1 MILQLI
7 GQKHFN
13 LKLVLNFKKNR
24 NFFYQKCKLHYL
36 ENFKISSLGLNMK
49 NIKRLFIFISLSTFG
64 SSAFLSEGIAV
75 IDYNA
80 IFLGTDL
87 ARERIDDLRD
97 SSDYKD
103 LTDEAQS
110 KDSER
115 IKLAE
120 KLKKDESTLSDTEK
134 EDILK
139 KIQTLYQ
146 SIQLLSQQI
155 QAKEQEVTQKL
166 QADQAEVVQKVV
178 NELIKAKKIKML
190 LNSQALLAFDRT
202 DEKVNLTPEV
212 VDLINKEQKK

>member
-1 MILQLI
+1 M
-7 GQKHFN
+7 KS
-13 LKLVLNFKKNR
+13 LKKI
-24 NFFYQKCKLHYL
+24 FFL
-36 ENFKISSLGLNMK
+36 
-49 NIKRLFIFISLSTFG
+49 ISLSIFG
-64 SSAFLSEGIAV
+64 NSAFLLDGIAV
-75 IDYNA
+75 IDYQA

-103 LTDEAQS
+103 LTDEAQA

-120 KLKKDESTLSDTEK
+120 RLNKDESTLSDSEK

-139 KIQTLYQ
+139 KVQTLYQ

-166 QADQAEVVQKVV
+166 QADQAESVQKVV
-178 NELIKAKKIKML
+178 NELIKAKKIKLL
-190 LNSQALLAFDRT
+190 LNSQAPLAFDRS

-212 VDLINKEQKK
+212 IDLINKEQKK

>member
-1 MILQLI
+1 MNKIKKITILSFLM
-7 GQKHFN
+7 
-13 LKLVLNFKKNR
+13 
-24 NFFYQKCKLHYL
+24 FFG
-36 ENFKISSLGLNMK
+36 NN
-49 NIKRLFIFISLSTFG
+49 
-64 SSAFLSEGIAV
+64 AFLSEGIAV

-120 KLKKDESTLSDTEK
+120 KLKKDESTLSDSDK
-134 EDILK
+134 EEILK

-166 QADQAEVVQKVV
+166 QADQAEIVQKVV

-190 LNSQALLAFDRT
+190 LNSQALLAFDRS

-212 VDLINKEQKK
+212 VNLINKEQKK

>member
-1 MILQLI
+1 MN
-7 GQKHFN
+7 N
-13 LKLVLNFKKNR
+13 LKK
-24 NFFYQKCKLHYL
+24 
-36 ENFKISSLGLNMK
+36 
-49 NIKRLFIFISLSTFG
+49 LFILISLLSFG
-64 SSAFLSEGIAV
+64 NLAYLLDGIAV

-120 KLKKDESTLSDTEK
+120 KLKKEESTLSQSEQ
-134 EDILK
+134 EEILK

-166 QADQAEVVQKVV
+166 QADQAESVQKVV

-202 DEKVNLTPEV
+202 DEKINLTPEV

>member
-1 MILQLI
+1 
-7 GQKHFN
+7 
-13 LKLVLNFKKNR
+13 
-24 NFFYQKCKLHYL
+24 
-36 ENFKISSLGLNMK
+36 MK
-49 NIKRLFIFISLSTFG
+49 NIKRIFIFISLSFFG

-120 KLKKDESTLSDTEK
+120 KLKKDESTLSDAEK
-134 EDILK
+134 EEILK

-190 LNSQALLAFDRT
+190 LNSQALLAFDRA

-212 VDLINKEQKK
+212 VDLRNKEQKK

>member
-1 MILQLI
+1 
-7 GQKHFN
+7 
-13 LKLVLNFKKNR
+13 
-24 NFFYQKCKLHYL
+24 
-36 ENFKISSLGLNMK
+36 MK
-49 NIKRLFIFISLSTFG
+49 NIKRILIFISLSFFG
-64 SSAFLSEGIAV
+64 SAAYLSEGIAV

-120 KLKKDESTLSDTEK
+120 KLKKDESTLSEEEK
-134 EDILK
+134 EEILK

-190 LNSQALLAFDRT
+190 LNSQALLAFDRA

-212 VDLINKEQKK
+212 VDLINKEQK

>member
-1 MILQLI
+1 MKYI
-7 GQKHFN
+7 
-13 LKLVLNFKKNR
+13 
-24 NFFYQKCKLHYL
+24 
-36 ENFKISSLGLNMK
+36 K
-49 NIKRLFIFISLSTFG
+49 NIIIFSSILFFG
-64 SSAFLSEGIAV
+64 NSALLLEGIAV
-75 IDYNA
+75 IDYQA

-87 ARERIDDLRD
+87 ARERIDDLRE
-97 SSDYKD
+97 SSDYKE
-103 LTDEAQS
+103 LTDEAQT

-120 KLKKDESTLSDTEK
+120 KLKKDEATLSDSEK
-134 EDILK
+134 EDLLK

-166 QADQAEVVQKVV
+166 TADQAEAVQKVV

-190 LNSQALLAFDRT
+190 LNSQALLAFDRS

-212 VDLINKEQKK
+212 IDLINKEQK

>member
-1 MILQLI
+1 
-7 GQKHFN
+7 
-13 LKLVLNFKKNR
+13 
-24 NFFYQKCKLHYL
+24 
-36 ENFKISSLGLNMK
+36 MK
-49 NIKRLFIFISLSTFG
+49 NIKRLFIFICLSLFG
-64 SSAFLSEGIAV
+64 NSAFLSEGIAV

-103 LTDEAQS
+103 LTEEAQS

-120 KLKKDESTLSDTEK
+120 KLKKDESTLSDSEK
-134 EDILK
+134 EEILK

-166 QADQAEVVQKVV
+166 QADQAESVQKVV

-190 LNSQALLAFDRT
+190 LNSQALLAFDRS
-202 DEKVNLTPEV
+202 DKKVNLTPEV

>member
-1 MILQLI
+1 MKNYKIILV
-7 GQKHFN
+7 F
-13 LKLVLNFKKNR
+13 
-24 NFFYQKCKLHYL
+24 
-36 ENFKISSLGLNMK
+36 ISS
-49 NIKRLFIFISLSTFG
+49 IFFGNLAFST
-64 SSAFLSEGIAV
+64 EGIAV

-80 IFLGTDL
+80 IFLGTEL

-120 KLKKDESTLSDTEK
+120 KLKKEESTLSESEK
-134 EDILK
+134 ADILK
-139 KIQTLYQ
+139 KVQTLFQ

-166 QADQAEVVQKVV
+166 QADQAEIVQKVV
-178 NELIKAKKIKML
+178 NELIIAKKIKL
-190 LNSQALLAFDRT
+190 LFRREALAAFEGT
-202 DEKVNLTPEV
+202 NPLINITPEV
-212 VDLINKEQKK
+212 IELINQESEE

>member
-1 MILQLI
+1 
-7 GQKHFN
+7 
-13 LKLVLNFKKNR
+13 
-24 NFFYQKCKLHYL
+24 
-36 ENFKISSLGLNMK
+36 MK
-49 NIKRLFIFISLSTFG
+49 NIKRIIIFISLSFFG

-120 KLKKDESTLSDTEK
+120 KLKKDESTLSDDEK
-134 EDILK
+134 EEILK

-166 QADQAEVVQKVV
+166 QVDQAEVVQKVV

-190 LNSQALLAFDRT
+190 LNSQALLAFDRS

-212 VDLINKEQKK
+212 VDLINKEQK

>member
-1 MILQLI
+1 
-7 GQKHFN
+7 
-13 LKLVLNFKKNR
+13 
-24 NFFYQKCKLHYL
+24 
-36 ENFKISSLGLNMK
+36 MK
-49 NIKRLFIFISLSTFG
+49 NIKKIFIFVSLSFFG
-64 SSAFLSEGIAV
+64 NSLFLSEGIAV

-97 SSDYKD
+97 SSDYKE

-120 KLKKDESTLSDTEK
+120 KLKKDESTLSEAEK
-134 EDILK
+134 EEILK

-190 LNSQALLAFDRT
+190 LNSQALLAFDRS

-212 VDLINKEQKK
+212 VDLINKEQK

>member
-1 MILQLI
+1 
-7 GQKHFN
+7 
-13 LKLVLNFKKNR
+13 
-24 NFFYQKCKLHYL
+24 
-36 ENFKISSLGLNMK
+36 MK
-49 NIKRLFIFISLSTFG
+49 NIKRILIFISLSFFA
-64 SSAFLSEGIAV
+64 SSAFSSEGIAV

-120 KLKKDESTLSDTEK
+120 KLKKDESTLSDDEK
-134 EDILK
+134 EEILK

-166 QADQAEVVQKVV
+166 QSDQAEAIQKVV

-190 LNSQALLAFDRT
+190 LNSQALLAFDRA

>member
-1 MILQLI
+1 M
-7 GQKHFN
+7 N
-13 LKLVLNFKKNR
+13 NVKK
-24 NFFYQKCKLHYL
+24 
-36 ENFKISSLGLNMK
+36 
-49 NIKRLFIFISLSTFG
+49 LFILISLLSFG
-64 SSAFLSEGIAV
+64 NLAYLLDGIAV

-120 KLKKDESTLSDTEK
+120 KLKKDESTLSQSEQ
-134 EDILK
+134 EEILK

-166 QADQAEVVQKVV
+166 QADQAESVQKVV

-202 DEKVNLTPEV
+202 DEKINLTPEV

>member
-1 MILQLI
+1 MNIVKKI
-7 GQKHFN
+7 T
-13 LKLVLNFKKNR
+13 VL
-24 NFFYQKCKLHYL
+24 
-36 ENFKISSLGLNMK
+36 
-49 NIKRLFIFISLSTFG
+49 ISLMFFSNI
-64 SSAFLSEGIAV
+64 SFLMEGIAV

-120 KLKKDESTLSDTEK
+120 KLQKEESTLSDEEK
-134 EDILK
+134 EEILK
-139 KIQTLYQ
+139 KVQTLYQ

-166 QADQAEVVQKVV
+166 QADQAEIVQKVV

-202 DEKVNLTPEV
+202 DEKINLTPEV
-212 VDLINKEQKK
+212 VDLINKERK

>member
-1 MILQLI
+1 MKYI
-7 GQKHFN
+7 
-13 LKLVLNFKKNR
+13 
-24 NFFYQKCKLHYL
+24 
-36 ENFKISSLGLNMK
+36 K
-49 NIKRLFIFISLSTFG
+49 NIIIFSSILFFG
-64 SSAFLSEGIAV
+64 NSALLLEGIAV
-75 IDYNA
+75 IDYQA

-87 ARERIDDLRD
+87 ARERIDDLRE

-103 LTDEAQS
+103 LTDEAQT

-120 KLKKDESTLSDTEK
+120 KLKKDEATLSDSEK
-134 EDILK
+134 EEMLK

-166 QADQAEVVQKVV
+166 QADQAEAVQKVV

-190 LNSQALLAFDRT
+190 LNSQALLAFDRS

-212 VDLINKEQKK
+212 VDLINKEQK

>member
-1 MILQLI
+1 M
-7 GQKHFN
+7 
-13 LKLVLNFKKNR
+13 V
-24 NFFYQKCKLHYL
+24 
-36 ENFKISSLGLNMK
+36 LNMK
-49 NIKRLFIFISLSTFG
+49 NIKRILIFISLSFFG
-64 SSAFLSEGIAV
+64 NSVFLLDGVAV

-120 KLKKDESTLSDTEK
+120 KLKKDESTLSDLEK
-134 EDILK
+134 EEILK

-166 QADQAEVVQKVV
+166 QVDQAEAVQKVV

-202 DEKVNLTPEV
+202 DEKINLTPEV

>member
-1 MILQLI
+1 MKYI
-7 GQKHFN
+7 
-13 LKLVLNFKKNR
+13 
-24 NFFYQKCKLHYL
+24 
-36 ENFKISSLGLNMK
+36 K
-49 NIKRLFIFISLSTFG
+49 NIIIFSSILFFG
-64 SSAFLSEGIAV
+64 NSALLLEGIAV
-75 IDYNA
+75 IDYQA

-87 ARERIDDLRD
+87 ARERIDDLRE
-97 SSDYKD
+97 SSDYKE
-103 LTDEAQS
+103 LTDEAQT

-120 KLKKDESTLSDTEK
+120 KLKKDEATLSDSEK
-134 EDILK
+134 EDLLK

-166 QADQAEVVQKVV
+166 QADQAEAVQKVV

-190 LNSQALLAFDRT
+190 LNSQALLAFDRS

-212 VDLINKEQKK
+212 VDLINKEQK

>member
-1 MILQLI
+1 MKKIKNLILVSMLSI
-7 GQKHFN
+7 FTN
-13 LKLVLNFKKNR
+13 SVLT
-24 NFFYQKCKLHYL
+24 L
-36 ENFKISSLGLNMK
+36 EGV
-49 NIKRLFIFISLSTFG
+49 
-64 SSAFLSEGIAV
+64 AV
-75 IDYNA
+75 IDYQA

-120 KLKKDESTLSDTEK
+120 KLKKEDSTLSENEK
-134 EDILK
+134 EEILK

-166 QADQAEVVQKVV
+166 TADQAEAVQKVV
-178 NELIKAKKIKML
+178 NELIKAKKIKLL

-202 DEKVNLTPEV
+202 DEKINLTPEV
-212 VDLINKEQKK
+212 VDLINKEQK

>member
-1 MILQLI
+1 M
-7 GQKHFN
+7 
-13 LKLVLNFKKNR
+13 
-24 NFFYQKCKLHYL
+24 
-36 ENFKISSLGLNMK
+36 
-49 NIKRLFIFISLSTFG
+49 KRLLFFISLTFFG

-80 IFLGTDL
+80 IFLGTDM

-120 KLKKDESTLSDTEK
+120 KLKKEESTLSDTEK
-134 EDILK
+134 EEILK
-139 KIQTLYQ
+139 KVQTLYQ

-190 LNSQALLAFDRT
+190 LNSQALLAFDRS
-202 DEKVNLTPEV
+202 DEKINLTPEV
-212 VDLINKEQKK
+212 VDLINKEQK

>member
-1 MILQLI
+1 MSIIKKITVLI
-7 GQKHFN
+7 S
-13 LKLVLNFKKNR
+13 LVLFSN
-24 NFFYQKCKLHYL
+24 
-36 ENFKISSLGLNMK
+36 IS
-49 NIKRLFIFISLSTFG
+49 
-64 SSAFLSEGIAV
+64 FLMEGIAV

-120 KLKKDESTLSDTEK
+120 RLQKEESTLSDEEK
-134 EDILK
+134 EEILK
-139 KIQTLYQ
+139 KVQTLYQ

-166 QADQAEVVQKVV
+166 QADQAEIVQKVV

-202 DEKVNLTPEV
+202 DEKINLTPEV
-212 VDLINKEQKK
+212 VDLINKESK

>member
-1 MILQLI
+1 M
-7 GQKHFN
+7 KS
-13 LKLVLNFKKNR
+13 LKKL
-24 NFFYQKCKLHYL
+24 FFL
-36 ENFKISSLGLNMK
+36 
-49 NIKRLFIFISLSTFG
+49 ISLSIFG
-64 SSAFLSEGIAV
+64 NSVFLLDGIAV
-75 IDYNA
+75 IDYQA

-103 LTDEAQS
+103 LTDEAQA

-120 KLKKDESTLSDTEK
+120 RLNKDESTLSDSEK

-139 KIQTLYQ
+139 KVQTLYQ

-166 QADQAEVVQKVV
+166 QADQAESVQKVV
-178 NELIKAKKIKML
+178 NVL
-190 LNSQALLAFDRT
+190 
-202 DEKVNLTPEV
+202 KVQLR
-212 VDLINKEQKK
+212 

>member
-1 MILQLI
+1 
-7 GQKHFN
+7 
-13 LKLVLNFKKNR
+13 
-24 NFFYQKCKLHYL
+24 
-36 ENFKISSLGLNMK
+36 MK
-49 NIKRLFIFISLSTFG
+49 NIKRIFIFISLSLFANTV
-64 SSAFLSEGIAV
+64 FLSEGIAV

-87 ARERIDDLRD
+87 ARERIDDLRE

-120 KLKKDESTLSDTEK
+120 RLKKEESTLSDKEK
-134 EDILK
+134 EEILK
-139 KIQTLYQ
+139 KVQTLYQ

-190 LNSQALLAFDRT
+190 LNSQALLAFDRA

-212 VDLINKEQKK
+212 VDLINKEQK

>member
-1 MILQLI
+1 M
-7 GQKHFN
+7 K
-13 LKLVLNFKKNR
+13 NFKR
-24 NFFYQKCKLHYL
+24 
-36 ENFKISSLGLNMK
+36 I
-49 NIKRLFIFISLSTFG
+49 FIFISLLLFG
-64 SSAFLSEGIAV
+64 NTVFLSEGIAV

-87 ARERIDDLRD
+87 ARERIDDLRE

-110 KDSER
+110 KDNER

-120 KLKKDESTLSDTEK
+120 RLKKEESTLSEK
-134 EDILK
+134 EKEEILK
-139 KIQTLYQ
+139 KVQTLYQ

-166 QADQAEVVQKVV
+166 QADQAEVVQTVV

-190 LNSQALLAFDRT
+190 LNSQALLAFDRA
-202 DEKVNLTPEV
+202 DEKVNLTPAV

>member
-1 MILQLI
+1 
-7 GQKHFN
+7 
-13 LKLVLNFKKNR
+13 
-24 NFFYQKCKLHYL
+24 
-36 ENFKISSLGLNMK
+36 MK
-49 NIKRLFIFISLSTFG
+49 NIKKLFILTSLLSFG
-64 SSAFLSEGIAV
+64 NLAYLLDGIAV

-120 KLKKDESTLSDTEK
+120 KLKKDESTLSES
-134 EDILK
+134 EQEEILK

-166 QADQAEVVQKVV
+166 QADQAESVQKVV

-202 DEKVNLTPEV
+202 DEKINLTPEV

>member
-1 MILQLI
+1 MKNYKAILV
-7 GQKHFN
+7 F
-13 LKLVLNFKKNR
+13 
-24 NFFYQKCKLHYL
+24 
-36 ENFKISSLGLNMK
+36 ISSM
-49 NIKRLFIFISLSTFG
+49 LFGNL
-64 SSAFLSEGIAV
+64 AFSVEGIAV

-80 IFLGTDL
+80 IFLGTEL

-97 SSDYKD
+97 SADYKE

-120 KLKKDESTLSDTEK
+120 KLKKEESTLSESEK
-134 EDILK
+134 ADILK
-139 KIQTLYQ
+139 KVQTLFQ

-166 QADQAEVVQKVV
+166 QADQAEIVQKVV

-202 DEKVNLTPEV
+202 DEKINLTPEV
-212 VDLINKEQKK
+212 VDLINKEQKN

>member
-1 MILQLI
+1 MKYI
-7 GQKHFN
+7 
-13 LKLVLNFKKNR
+13 
-24 NFFYQKCKLHYL
+24 
-36 ENFKISSLGLNMK
+36 K
-49 NIKRLFIFISLSTFG
+49 NIIIFSSILFFG
-64 SSAFLSEGIAV
+64 NSALLLEGIAV
-75 IDYNA
+75 IDYQA

-87 ARERIDDLRD
+87 ARERIDDLRE
-97 SSDYKD
+97 SSDYKE
-103 LTDEAQS
+103 LTDEAQT

-120 KLKKDESTLSDTEK
+120 KLKKDEATLSDSEK
-134 EDILK
+134 EEMLK

-166 QADQAEVVQKVV
+166 QADQAEAVQKVV

-190 LNSQALLAFDRT
+190 LNSQALLAFDRS

-212 VDLINKEQKK
+212 VDLINKEQK

>member
-1 MILQLI
+1 
-7 GQKHFN
+7 
-13 LKLVLNFKKNR
+13 
-24 NFFYQKCKLHYL
+24 
-36 ENFKISSLGLNMK
+36 MK
-49 NIKRLFIFISLSTFG
+49 NIKRILIFISLSFFG
-64 SSAFLSEGIAV
+64 SSAFLTEGIAV

-80 IFLGTDL
+80 IFLGTDM

-120 KLKKDESTLSDTEK
+120 KLKKEESTLSDDEK
-134 EDILK
+134 EEILK

-166 QADQAEVVQKVV
+166 QADQAEFVQKVV

-190 LNSQALLAFDRT
+190 LNSQALLAFDRA

>member
-1 MILQLI
+1 M
-7 GQKHFN
+7 K
-13 LKLVLNFKKNR
+13 NFKR
-24 NFFYQKCKLHYL
+24 
-36 ENFKISSLGLNMK
+36 I
-49 NIKRLFIFISLSTFG
+49 FIFISLSFFG
-64 SSAFLSEGIAV
+64 SSAFLSDGIAV

-120 KLKKDESTLSDTEK
+120 RLKKEDSTLSDSEK
-134 EDILK
+134 EEILK

-190 LNSQALLAFDRT
+190 LNSQALLAFDRS
-202 DEKVNLTPEV
+202 DEKINLTPEV
-212 VDLINKEQKK
+212 VDLINIEQK

>member
-1 MILQLI
+1 MKSI
-7 GQKHFN
+7 K
-13 LKLVLNFKKNR
+13 KLLV
-24 NFFYQKCKLHYL
+24 
-36 ENFKISSLGLNMK
+36 
-49 NIKRLFIFISLSTFG
+49 FISLSFFTG
-64 SSAFLSEGIAV
+64 SVFVLEGIAV

-97 SSDYKD
+97 SPDYKD

-120 KLKKDESTLSDTEK
+120 KLNKDESTLSDSEK
-134 EDILK
+134 EEILK
-139 KIQTLYQ
+139 KVQTLYQ

-166 QADQAEVVQKVV
+166 QADQAEAVQKVV

-190 LNSQALLAFDRT
+190 LNSQALLAFDRS
-202 DEKVNLTPEV
+202 DEKINLTPEV

>member
-1 MILQLI
+1 MSII
-7 GQKHFN
+7 K
-13 LKLVLNFKKNR
+13 KITVL
-24 NFFYQKCKLHYL
+24 
-36 ENFKISSLGLNMK
+36 
-49 NIKRLFIFISLSTFG
+49 ISLIFFSNI
-64 SSAFLSEGIAV
+64 SFLMEGIAV

-120 KLKKDESTLSDTEK
+120 KLQKEESTLSDEEK
-134 EDILK
+134 EEILK
-139 KIQTLYQ
+139 KVQTLYQ

-166 QADQAEVVQKVV
+166 QADQAEIVQKVV

-202 DEKVNLTPEV
+202 DEKINLTPEV
-212 VDLINKEQKK
+212 VDLINKERK

>member
-1 MILQLI
+1 M
-7 GQKHFN
+7 K
-13 LKLVLNFKKNR
+13 
-24 NFFYQKCKLHYL
+24 
-36 ENFKISSLGLNMK
+36 NMK
-49 NIKRLFIFISLSTFG
+49 RLLFFISLTFFG

-80 IFLGTDL
+80 IFLGTDM

-103 LTDEAQS
+103 LTDEVQS

-120 KLKKDESTLSDTEK
+120 KLKKEESTLSDTDK
-134 EDILK
+134 EEILK

-190 LNSQALLAFDRT
+190 LNSQALLAFDRS
-202 DEKVNLTPEV
+202 DEKINLTPEV

>member
-1 MILQLI
+1 MSII
-7 GQKHFN
+7 K
-13 LKLVLNFKKNR
+13 KITVL
-24 NFFYQKCKLHYL
+24 
-36 ENFKISSLGLNMK
+36 
-49 NIKRLFIFISLSTFG
+49 ISLIFFSNI
-64 SSAFLSEGIAV
+64 SFLMEGIAV

-120 KLKKDESTLSDTEK
+120 KLQKEESTLSDEEK
-134 EDILK
+134 EEILK
-139 KIQTLYQ
+139 KVQTLNQ

-166 QADQAEVVQKVV
+166 QADQAEIVQKVV

-202 DEKVNLTPEV
+202 DEKINLTPEV
-212 VDLINKEQKK
+212 VDLINKERK